1 MNISEIFT
9 AQAVAEHHTEVA
21 SNRLPYLGDGFFPAD
36 KKAGLDLKWFKA
48 HKGLP
53 VSLAAAAF
61 DAKSTIRGRGG
72 LGMTQTQMAFFRE
85 SMIVSE
91 EDRQE
96 ILRIKDSGDPY
107 AANAISRIYDDSDNL
122 VEGAKVVAERMRMQL
137 LAPLNGDVK
146 ITIGT
151 TGGAT
156 YAYNYDPN
164 GTWKSKHYLKIT
176 TAADKWSAAATCD
189 PIKNI
194 ETALDAQEQ
203 ESGERPSVLLM
214 SKTTFNYIKNS
225 VKVQSGVLAQ
235 NVTANVEYTTKR
247 VKAYVEDELDVTI
260 VIYNKQYKNESGT
273 AAKFYPDNIVMM
285 LPSGAIGKTWY
296 GTTPEE
302 AGGEGVADVSIVDT
316 GVALTV
322 SRSVDPV
329 QEKLTASEIVLPSF
343 ERLDD
348 CYALEVA

>member
-1 MNISEIFT
+1 MRISEFFT
-9 AQAVAEHHTEVA
+9 AQAVAEHYTEAA
-21 SNRLPYLGDGFFPAD
+21 SNKIPYLGEGFFPAD
-36 KKAGLDLKWFKA
+36 KKAGLDLKFFKA

-53 VSLAAAAF
+53 VSLAASAF
-61 DAKSTIRGRGG
+61 DAKSTIRGRSGVSIAES
-72 LGMTQTQMAFFRE
+72 QMAFFRE
-85 SMIVSE
+85 SMIMSE

-96 ILRIKDSGDPY
+96 ILRIQDSNDPY
-107 AANAISRIYDDSDNL
+107 AGNVISRVYDDSDNL
-122 VEGAKVVAERMRMQL
+122 VSGAKVVTERMRMQL

-146 ITIGT
+146 ISIGT
-151 TGGAT
+151 AGGAA

-164 GTWKSKHYLKIT
+164 GTWKANHYLKIT
-176 TAADKWSAAATCD
+176 TTADKWDAAATCD
-189 PIKNI
+189 PLRDL
-194 ETALDAQEQ
+194 EAALDAQEQ
-203 ESGERPSVLLM
+203 ASGERPEVLLM
-214 SKTTFNYIKNS
+214 SKTTFNYIKAS
-225 VKVQSGVLAQ
+225 AKVRSGVLAQ
-235 NVTANVEYTTKR
+235 NVTANVNYTTKK
-247 VKAYVEDELDVTI
+247 VKAYVEEELNVTI
-260 VIYNKQYKNESGT
+260 VIYNKQYKDESGN

-285 LPSGAIGKTWY
+285 LPSGALGKTWY

-329 QEKLTASEIVLPSF
+329 QEKLTVSEVTLPSF